1 MILALLAAAAISVA
15 DRAAEELH
23 FHGVVR
29 IERGD
34 EREQRG
40 YGLSPATAFW
50 VASISKSFTAVLV
63 ARLAELGKLRL
74 EDRVLDSDLTFD
86 ELLTHTSGLPRTTY
100 IAEGIAGAADAARK
114 ILALPRGPKGKFAY
128 TSDGYTLLAIAA
140 EKAGGA
146 PFFELLQ
153 PRDRGLRS
161 QRGGEAA
168 GQRRGAGGALGRASD
183 QARRR
188 GAEPCPGRSSRA
200 QAVFALTCLSNA
212 EVHAST
218 ICCRS

>member
-100 IAEGIAGAADAARK
+100 VAEGIADDGEAARK

-146 PFFELLQ
+146 PFFDLVQREVL
-153 PRDRGLRS
+153 DRAGLRHTGFWPRCFPGARIARLS
-161 QRGGEAA
+161 RPP
-168 GQRRGAGGALGRASD
+168 RGARAKENWGFK
-183 QARRR
+183 
-188 GAEPCPGRSSRA
+188 GAEGICSTAEDLA
-200 QAVFALTCLSNA
+200 QFARTLQA
-212 EVHAST
+212 G
-218 ICCRS
+218 